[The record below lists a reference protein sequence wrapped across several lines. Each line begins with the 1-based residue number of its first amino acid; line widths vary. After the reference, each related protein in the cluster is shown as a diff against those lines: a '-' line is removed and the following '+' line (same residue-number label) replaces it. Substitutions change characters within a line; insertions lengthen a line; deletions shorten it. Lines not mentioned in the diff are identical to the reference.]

1 MHVARK
7 LDSIRTLEAERGSV
21 AIAYNPGTMTD
32 PLPAVERAM
41 AAFRR
46 RVRGRPLMAYEKC
59 REVLHDLRQEAAE
72 VFGGAAECW
81 AMADGH
87 TATIDRLANSLADV
101 FPGGARVVST
111 DSEHVGGIGAFSADG
126 RFSVVQVPAERLVD
140 TPGDI
145 YFLSHLTYDTNHD
158 NADVIRALASRA
170 DAPIVIIDGNQ
181 AVGQVDVDVASLG
194 CHAYIASAHKW
205 LGGPHGGGLLY
216 LRRDVIE
223 RWPSP
228 FRAGD
233 PLVPDLPIGRWEPR
247 GGQDFSRVA
256 GIAAAVRAY
265 QVHATSGRPIREQFI
280 RALQRALGD
289 RVHALDA
296 STAEGRVVAFELI
309 GMDVYPV
316 YRQLAERGLSIK
328 CIKKPGKPSEANNG
342 CLEVL
347 RVGFPWWTDEGR
359 VDDAVAIIA
368 EVVDD
373 VTPSSVSASGR
384 RRRWRGRALPATVD
398 GTAATMLVAAATAIP
413 SPTTTVAR
421 GEAM

>member
-7 LDSIRTLEAERGSV
+7 LDSIRTLETERGST

-59 REVLHDLRQEAAE
+59 REVLHDMRVVASE
-72 VFGGAAECW
+72 VFGGTPEGW

-87 TATIDRLANSLADV
+87 TATVDRIADSLAEHFGRV
-101 FPGGARVVST
+101 ATVVST
-111 DSEHVGGIGAFSADG
+111 DSEHVGGIGAFSADK
-126 RFSVVQVPAERLVD
+126 RFVVRQVPPEQLAD
-140 TPGDI
+140 TAADI
-145 YFLSHLTYDTNHD
+145 YFLSHVTYDTNHD
-158 NADVIRALASRA
+158 NSDVIRALTRRA
-170 DAPIVIIDGNQ
+170 DDPIVIIDGNQ
-181 AVGQVDVDVASLG
+181 AVGQIDVDVAALG
-194 CHAYIASAHKW
+194 CHVYITSSHKW

-216 LRRDVIE
+216 LRSDVVE
-223 RWPSP
+223 QWPSP

-280 RALQRALGD
+280 QALQRALGD
-289 RVHALDA
+289 RVHPITA
-296 STAEGRVVAFELI
+296 STAEGRVVAFELVGI
-309 GMDVYPV
+309 DVYPV
-316 YRQLAERGLSIK
+316 YRELAERGLSIK
-328 CIKKPGKPSEANNG
+328 CIKKPGKRAESGDG

-347 RVGFPWWTDEGR
+347 RVGFPWWTDAEQ
-359 VDDAVAIIA
+359 VDDAVAILT
-368 EVVDD
+368 EVVDG
-373 VTPSSVSASGR
+373 VTPASVSASGR
-384 RRRWRGRALPATVD
+384 RRRWRGRSLSGPPAPATVPE
-398 GTAATMLVAAATAIP
+398 AAPVAAGGDA
-413 SPTTTVAR
+413 
-421 GEAM
+421 

>member
-1 MHVARK
+1 MRLPRK
-7 LDSIRTLEAERGSV
+7 LDSIRTLEAERGSA

-59 REVLHDLRQEAAE
+59 RQVLHDMRVVSSE
-72 VFGGAAECW
+72 VLGGTPDNW

-87 TATIDRLANSLADV
+87 TATIDRVAQSLAEL
-101 FPGGARVVST
+101 FARRATVVST
-111 DSEHVGGIGAFSADG
+111 DSEHVGGIGAFAADP
-126 RFSVVQVPAERLVD
+126 RFTVVQTDAATMPE

-145 YFLSHLTYDTNHD
+145 YFLSHVTYDTNHD
-158 NADVIRALASRA
+158 NGDVIRALSQRA
-170 DAPIVIIDGNQ
+170 DRPIVVIDGNQ
-181 AVGQVDVDVASLG
+181 AVGQIDVDVAALG
-194 CHAYIASAHKW
+194 CHAYICSTHKW

-216 LRRDVIE
+216 LRSDVVDT
-223 RWPSP
+223 WPSP

-265 QVHATSGRPIREQFI
+265 QCHAKPGRATREHFI
-280 RALQRALGD
+280 HALRGALGD
-289 RVHALDA
+289 RVHPLSA
-296 STAEGRVVAFELI
+296 STAEGRVVAFELL

-316 YRQLAERGLSIK
+316 YRQLAERGVSVK
-328 CIKKPGKPSEANNG
+328 CIKKPGKPSESNEG

-347 RVGFPWWTDEGR
+347 RVGFPWWTDEEQ
-359 VDDAVAIIA
+359 VDDAVAILTD
-368 EVVDD
+368 VVDG
-373 VTPSSVSASGR
+373 VSPRSASASGR
-384 RRRWRGRALPATVD
+384 RRRWRGRPAET
-398 GTAATMLVAAATAIP
+398 GATP
-413 SPTTTVAR
+413 
-421 GEAM
+421 